1 MMLDKMKHN
10 LGVRS
15 RTAKL
20 WLHYIQYV
28 GILKDFIR
36 ADRTGNF
43 PFHLQTLSRMLNL
56 FAATGRLHY
65 AKCARLYLQQMLQLE
80 TNYPWVH
87 KCFVEKGYHIVCRID
102 RYWNGLWTDLIIEQ
116 VMMRS
121 LKSRGG
127 LTKGRD
133 VTESVRTLWISSM
146 HRCAEVHNA
155 MCNLT
160 GLHHASSDQHV
171 ELTTS
176 RRQHD
181 NNDFEKFR
189 SWISGHNPFDVNN
202 SFP

>member
-1 MMLDKMKHN
+1 
-10 LGVRS
+10 
-15 RTAKL
+15 
-20 WLHYIQYV
+20 
-28 GILKDFIR
+28 
-36 ADRTGNF
+36 
-43 PFHLQTLSRMLNL
+43 MLNL
-56 FAATGRLHY
+56 FAVTGHLHY

-87 KCFVEKGYHIVCRID
+87 KFFVEKGYHTVRRTD
-102 RYWNGLWTDLIIEQ
+102 HYWNRLWTDLIIEQ
-116 VMMRS
+116 MMTRS

-127 LTKGRD
+127 LTRGRG

-176 RRQHD
+176 RRQRD
-181 NNDFEKFR
+181 NDFEKFR
-189 SWISGHNPFDVNN
+189 SWISVHNPFYVNN
-202 SFP
+202 PFLRSLSSGLFATEEDCINCDSAEEGG